1 MQPTD
6 GETLELVR
14 RCQAGDGEAFA
25 GLFHKYKNLV
35 YKTAF
40 LMLGNE
46 RDSEDVLQEVFLQ
59 AYRSLRQYDARKGA
73 LSTWLY
79 RITINDCLNWRR
91 KRRLPTLSLDEV
103 VEPSHEDVPGVD
115 DDVWR
120 AVSRLSPKLRAV
132 VVLRYYNDLSYAELT
147 EVLDIPLGTVKSRLH
162 QALASIKGELTD
174 YARHEAKLAALES

>member
-1 MQPTD
+1 MRPVD
-6 GETLELVR
+6 GETQELVR

-25 GLFHKYKNLV
+25 GLFQKYKNLV

-46 RDSEDVLQEVFLQ
+46 RDTEDALQDVFLQ
-59 AYRSLRQYDARKGA
+59 AYRSLRQYDPRKGA

-91 KRRLPTLSLDEV
+91 KRRLPTLSLEEV
-103 VEPSHEDVPGVD
+103 MEPAQHDVPDVN

-120 AVSRLSPKLRAV
+120 AVAKLSPKLRAV

-147 EVLDIPLGTVKSRLH
+147 EVLDIPLGTVKSRLN
-162 QALASIKGELTD
+162 QALTSIRSELTD
-174 YARHEAKLAALES
+174 YTRHDVKLAALEP